1 MTQDLKALYG
11 AEAEAQRA
19 RYAALNTAFAEAL
32 GAEAE
37 ALEYFSAPGRT
48 EVGGNH
54 TDHNNGKVL
63 AAAVNLDVIAAV
75 KKTENGVIRLKSAGY
90 PMDTVDTAELSVQES
105 EKERSAALIR
115 GVCARLKALGYKV
128 GGFDAVTASRVL
140 KGSGLSSS
148 AAFEVLVVTILSH
161 LYNGGAIAPV
171 EAAQISKYA
180 ENVYFGKP
188 SGLLDQMAASVGGFT
203 TMDFADPAAPKIE
216 KIDFDLE
223 KLGYALCVVDTG
235 GNHADLTGEYAAVP
249 AEMKAVAAE
258 MGASVLREVDEAAFY
273 AAIPSLRKTVGDR
286 AVLRAIHFF
295 SDNRIVDGEVG
306 ALKSGDFE
314 EFKRLV
320 IASGRSSAVNLQN
333 VFAVV
338 NPQEQGL
345 SLALA
350 LIERQLSG
358 RGAWRVHGGGF
369 AGTVQAYVPLDMLEG
384 FRAEMEA
391 VFGAGACYVL
401 SIRGVGGTKVTL

>member
-1 MTQDLKALYG
+1 
-11 AEAEAQRA
+11 
-19 RYAALNTAFAEAL
+19 
-32 GAEAE
+32 
-37 ALEYFSAPGRT
+37 
-48 EVGGNH
+48 
-54 TDHNNGKVL
+54 
-63 AAAVNLDVIAAV
+63 
-75 KKTENGVIRLKSAGY
+75 
-90 PMDTVDTAELSVQES
+90 
-105 EKERSAALIR
+105 
-115 GVCARLKALGYKV
+115 
-128 GGFDAVTASRVL
+128 
-140 KGSGLSSS
+140 
-148 AAFEVLVVTILSH
+148 
-161 LYNGGAIAPV
+161 
-171 EAAQISKYA
+171 
-180 ENVYFGKP
+180 
-188 SGLLDQMAASVGGFT
+188 MAASVGGFT

-273 AAIPSLRKTVGDR
+273 AAIPSFRKTVGDR

-295 SDNRIVDGEVG
+295 SDNRIVDEEVG

>member
-1 MTQDLKALYG
+1 MIQDFKTLYG

-19 RYAALNTAFAEAL
+19 RYAALDTAFAEEF
-32 GAEAE
+32 GATD

-48 EVGGNH
+48 EIGGNH
-54 TDHNNGKVL
+54 TDHNHGKVL

-75 KKTENGVIRLKSAGY
+75 KKTDNGVIRLKSAGY
-90 PMDTVDTAELSVQES
+90 PMDTVDTADLAVKEE

-115 GVCARLKALGYKV
+115 GVCARLSALGYKV

-161 LYNGGAIAPV
+161 LYNDDAIDPV
-171 EAAQISKYA
+171 EAAQVSKYA

-203 TMDFADPAAPKIE
+203 TMDFVDPAAPKIE
-216 KIDFDLE
+216 KIDFDLG
-223 KLGYALCVVDTG
+223 KFGYALCVVDTG

-258 MGASVLREVDEAAFY
+258 LGASVLREVDEEKFY

-286 AVLRAIHFF
+286 AILRAIHFF
-295 SDNRIVDGEVG
+295 RDNRIVDEEVS

-314 EFKRLV
+314 AFKQLV
-320 IASGRSSAVNLQN
+320 IASGRSSATNLQN

-350 LIERQLSG
+350 LIERLLEG
-358 RGAWRVHGGGF
+358 RGAYRVHGGGF
-369 AGTVQAYVPLDMLEG
+369 AGTVQAYVPLDMLAE
-384 FRAEMEA
+384 FRKEIEA

-401 SIRGVGGTKVTL
+401 SIRSAGGTKVTL

>member
-19 RYAALNTAFAEAL
+19 RYAALNTAFAEAF
-32 GAEAE
+32 GAAE

-140 KGSGLSSS
+140 KCSGLSSS

-401 SIRGVGGTKVTL
+401 SIRSVGGTKVQI

>member
-19 RYAALNTAFAEAL
+19 RYAALNTAFAEVF
-32 GAEAE
+32 GAAE

-75 KKTENGVIRLKSAGY
+75 KKTENAVIRLKSAGY

-350 LIERQLSG
+350 LIERQISG

-401 SIRGVGGTKVTL
+401 SIRSVGGTKVQI